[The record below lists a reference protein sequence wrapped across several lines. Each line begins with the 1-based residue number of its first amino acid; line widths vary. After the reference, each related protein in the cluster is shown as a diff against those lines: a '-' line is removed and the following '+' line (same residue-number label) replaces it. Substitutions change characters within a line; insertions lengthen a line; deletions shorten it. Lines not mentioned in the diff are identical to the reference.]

1 MPVALALLVS
11 MARIRDRVPDVPPI
25 LEQPPEDDPV
35 AAAFV
40 WSAWHGSL
48 SPRNAYRAQVLRL
61 SRLGAVELRGEGMV
75 TDPRD
80 LTLVRKADP
89 LDLQTQTDQDF
100 QSMLFGSGEDA
111 AEEISIRHPRPRAGR
126 KDASAKYS
134 AWLTGA
140 RARSRD
146 LLDRIRRGDS
156 RIESVGATVVAI
168 GAAGYGIWTAIWGEG
183 GRLGWWLLPA
193 AVVCLIVALT
203 LIPARL
209 GAEDR
214 TRVMRLAAFRRYLKN
229 FSDLPNAPALAVVIW
244 DRYLEW
250 AVALGV
256 AKEVE
261 KQVTALVPVE
271 SLRAPILGGPSGLAG
286 LTTWHLFQTATPTIV
301 GQSVASART
310 ASSGSTGGGYGSF
323 SSSGFSGGGFSGG
336 GGGGGGG
343 TGGGAG

>member
-1 MPVALALLVS
+1 
-11 MARIRDRVPDVPPI
+11 
-25 LEQPPEDDPV
+25 
-35 AAAFV
+35 
-40 WSAWHGSL
+40 
-48 SPRNAYRAQVLRL
+48 
-61 SRLGAVELRGEGMV
+61 
-75 TDPRD
+75 
-80 LTLVRKADP
+80 
-89 LDLQTQTDQDF
+89 
-100 QSMLFGSGEDA
+100 MLFGSGEDA